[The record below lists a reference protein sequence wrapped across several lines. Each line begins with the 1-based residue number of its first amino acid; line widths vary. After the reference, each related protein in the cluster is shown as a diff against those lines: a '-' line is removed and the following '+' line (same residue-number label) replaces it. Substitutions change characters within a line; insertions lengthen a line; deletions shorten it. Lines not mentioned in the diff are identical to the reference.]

1 MRLNVKLMKRP
12 PELTDDEISKYMDF
26 DRVIEKRNAIL
37 RVRRYYRAGF
47 VLAGAI
53 LTGTLLYVL
62 VSSRQNINTTVSPDK
77 ISTQT
82 PLVVADSTENV
93 QSLEPVKSDS
103 TPNQVVQTPA
113 KKQKPGNKEEV
124 DRSEDVYLQA
134 EPIHG
139 YDSLFAYFRNN
150 LSYPAEAVKDSI
162 HGVLT
167 ISFVINKQGTI
178 QNVSFPKTLGAPFEK
193 EALKLIEKM
202 PPWKPATLNGV
213 PVLSKVSL
221 PLTFELVKIK

>member
-1 MRLNVKLMKRP
+1 MKRP

-37 RVRRYYRAGF
+37 RVRKYYRAGF
-47 VLAGAI
+47 MVAGAI
-53 LTGTLLYVL
+53 LTGCLLYFF
-62 VSSRQNINTTVSPDK
+62 VSSRHSTDTTVAPEK

-82 PLVVADSTENV
+82 PLVIADSNEIV
-93 QSLEPVKSDS
+93 QSQEPVKSDS
-103 TPNQVVQTPA
+103 PSNQMAPTPA
-113 KKQKPGNKEEV
+113 KKQKPANKEEA
-124 DRSEDVYLQA
+124 DQSEDVYLQA

-139 YDSLFAYFRNN
+139 YDSLFAYFRSN
-150 LSYPAEAVKDSI
+150 LNYPAEAVKDSV

-167 ISFVINKQGTI
+167 ISFVINKQGNI

-193 EALKLIEKM
+193 EAMKLIEKM